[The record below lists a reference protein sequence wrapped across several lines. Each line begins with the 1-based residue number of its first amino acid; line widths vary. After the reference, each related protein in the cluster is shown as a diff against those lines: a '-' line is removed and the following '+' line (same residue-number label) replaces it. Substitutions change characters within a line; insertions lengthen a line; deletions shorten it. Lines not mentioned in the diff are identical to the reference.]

1 MLKYG
6 AQYYVFIEHHLMVNM
21 VTEIDYWVDNH
32 YWRPGYHFL
41 NGIDIT
47 IHQLQRY
54 PLQEQ
59 KQGVRGIILNDHT
72 R

>member
-6 AQYYVFIEHHLMVNM
+6 AQYYVYIEHHLMVNM
-21 VTEIDYWVDNH
+21 VTDIDYWVHNH
-32 YWRPGYHFL
+32 CWRPGYHFP
-41 NGIDIT
+41 NGIDII

-59 KQGVRGIILNDHT
+59 KQDVHGITLNGRT